1 MNKSVKFIAAVIVE
15 ENISFIKTNKKNTQ
29 LQNKQTLLKVFFVL
43 FLIQKVLNILRQDW
57 QGCPVIT
64 FPRW

>member
-15 ENISFIKTNKKNTQ
+15 ENISFIIKKNTTP
-29 LQNKQTLLKVFFVL
+29 KQTLLKVFFVL